1 VDIGGKVWH
10 TIKTSDQDG
19 MHRRKFFLVAVSL
32 ANAISPALLAGVPSK
47 KAVYRGGTL
56 ARLEPPAKGEVSTT
70 DEDEFVFRYHSGE
83 LRVPYNSVNSL
94 EYGQKAGRR
103 LGLSIALSPLFLLSK
118 KRRHYLTLGFRD
130 SEGSQQAVVLELG
143 KDIVRTTL
151 VGLEAQT
158 GLKVEF
164 EDEEAR
170 RSSRW

>member
-1 VDIGGKVWH
+1 
-10 TIKTSDQDG
+10 
-19 MHRRKFFLVAVSL
+19 MHRRKFLLVTVSL
-32 ANAISPALLAGVPSK
+32 ANATSPALLAGVPSK

-56 ARLEPPAKGEVSTT
+56 PLLKPSAQGEVSIT
-70 DEDEFVFRYHSGE
+70 DTDEFVFRYRSGE
-83 LRVPYNSVNSL
+83 LRIPYESVNSL

-118 KRRHYLTLGFRD
+118 KRRHYLTLGFKD
-130 SEGSQQAVVLELG
+130 SAGSQQAVMFELG
-143 KDIVRTTL
+143 KEIVRTTL
-151 VGLEAQT
+151 VGLAAQT

>member
-1 VDIGGKVWH
+1 
-10 TIKTSDQDG
+10 
-19 MHRRKFFLVAVSL
+19 VAVSL

-56 ARLEPPAKGEVSTT
+56 PDLKPSAQGEVSIT
-70 DEDEFVFRYHSGE
+70 DADEFVFRYRSGE
-83 LRVPYNSVNSL
+83 LRIPYEAVNSL

-103 LGLSIALSPLFLLSK
+103 LGLSITLSPLFLLSK
-118 KRRHYLTLGFRD
+118 KRRHYLTLGFKD
-130 SEGSQQAVVLELG
+130 SEGSQQAVMFELG
-143 KDIVRTTL
+143 KEIVRTTL
-151 VGLEAQT
+151 VGLAAQT

>member
-1 VDIGGKVWH
+1 
-10 TIKTSDQDG
+10 
-19 MHRRKFFLVAVSL
+19 MHRRNFFLVTVSL
-32 ANAISPALLAGVPSK
+32 ANVISPALLAGVPSK

-56 ARLEPPAKGEVSTT
+56 SRLEPPAKGEVSIT
-70 DEDEFVFRYHSGE
+70 DQDAFVFHYRSGE
-83 LRVPYNSVNSL
+83 LRIPYDAVNSL

-103 LGLSIALSPLFLLSK
+103 LGLSIIVSPVFLLSK
-118 KRRHYLTLGFRD
+118 KRRHYLTLGFKD
-130 SEGSQQAVVLELG
+130 SGGEQQAVVLELG

>member
-1 VDIGGKVWH
+1 
-10 TIKTSDQDG
+10 
-19 MHRRKFFLVAVSL
+19 MHRRKFLLVTVSL

-56 ARLEPPAKGEVSTT
+56 PDLKPSAQGEVSIT
-70 DEDEFVFRYHSGE
+70 DADEFVFRYRSGE
-83 LRVPYNSVNSL
+83 LRIPYEAVNSL

-103 LGLSIALSPLFLLSK
+103 LGLSITLSPLFLLSK
-118 KRRHYLTLGFRD
+118 KRRHYLTLGFKD
-130 SEGSQQAVVLELG
+130 SEGSQQAVMFELG
-143 KDIVRTTL
+143 KEIVRTTL
-151 VGLEAQT
+151 VGLAAQT

>member
-1 VDIGGKVWH
+1 
-10 TIKTSDQDG
+10 
-19 MHRRKFFLVAVSL
+19 MHRRKFLLVTVSL
-32 ANAISPALLAGVPSK
+32 ANATSPALLAGVPSK

-56 ARLEPPAKGEVSTT
+56 PLLKPPAQGEVSIT
-70 DEDEFVFRYHSGE
+70 DTDEFVFRYRSGE
-83 LRVPYNSVNSL
+83 LRIPYESVNSL

-118 KRRHYLTLGFRD
+118 KRRHYLTLGFKD
-130 SEGSQQAVVLELG
+130 PAGSQHAVMFELG
-143 KDIVRTTL
+143 KEIVRTTL
-151 VGLEAQT
+151 VGLAAQT

>member
-1 VDIGGKVWH
+1 
-10 TIKTSDQDG
+10 
-19 MHRRKFFLVAVSL
+19 MHRRTFLLVTVSL
-32 ANAISPALLAGVPSK
+32 ANVTSPALLAGVPSK

-56 ARLEPPAKGEVSTT
+56 PRLELAAKGEVSIT
-70 DEDEFVFRYHSGE
+70 DEDEFVFRYRSGD
-83 LRVPYNSVNSL
+83 LRIPYESVNSL

-103 LGLSIALSPLFLLSK
+103 LGLSILVSPIFLLSK
-118 KRRHYLTLGFRD
+118 KRRHYLTLGFKD
-130 SEGSQQAVVLELG
+130 SDGSQQAVVLELG

>member
-1 VDIGGKVWH
+1 
-10 TIKTSDQDG
+10 
-19 MHRRKFFLVAVSL
+19 MHRRKFLLVTVSL
-32 ANAISPALLAGVPSK
+32 ANATSPALLAGVPSK

-56 ARLEPPAKGEVSTT
+56 PLLKPPAQGEVSIT
-70 DEDEFVFRYHSGE
+70 DTDEFVFRYRSGE
-83 LRVPYNSVNSL
+83 LRIPYESVNSL

-118 KRRHYLTLGFRD
+118 KRRHYLTLGFKD
-130 SEGSQQAVVLELG
+130 SEGSQHAVMFELG
-143 KDIVRTTL
+143 KEIVRTTL
-151 VGLEAQT
+151 VGLAAQT

>member
-1 VDIGGKVWH
+1 
-10 TIKTSDQDG
+10 

-32 ANAISPALLAGVPSK
+32 ANVTSPALLAGVPSK
-47 KAVYRGGTL
+47 EAVYRGGTL
-56 ARLEPPAKGEVSTT
+56 PLKLASKGEVLIT
-70 DEDEFVFRYHSGE
+70 EADEFVFRYRSGE
-83 LRVPYNSVNSL
+83 LRISYEAINSI

-118 KRRHYLTLGFRD
+118 KRRHYLTLGFID
-130 SEGSQQAVVLELG
+130 AASQQQAVMFELG
-143 KDIVRTTL
+143 KKIVRATL

-170 RSSRW
+170 RSSQW

>member
-1 VDIGGKVWH
+1 
-10 TIKTSDQDG
+10 
-19 MHRRKFFLVAVSL
+19 MHRRKFFLLAVSL
-32 ANAISPALLAGVPSK
+32 ANVNSPALLAGVPSK

-56 ARLEPPAKGEVSTT
+56 PLLKPAAQGEVSII
-70 DEDEFVFRYHSGE
+70 DADEFVFRYRAGE
-83 LRVPYNSVNSL
+83 LRIPYRSVNSL

-118 KRRHYLTLGFRD
+118 KRRHYLTLGFVDADGR
-130 SEGSQQAVVLELG
+130 QQAVMFELG
-143 KDIVRTTL
+143 KQIVRTTL

-170 RSSRW
+170 RSSQW

>member
-1 VDIGGKVWH
+1 
-10 TIKTSDQDG
+10 
-19 MHRRKFFLVAVSL
+19 MHRRKFFLVTVSL
-32 ANAISPALLAGVPSK
+32 ANATSPALLAGVPSK

-56 ARLEPPAKGEVSTT
+56 PLPKPPAQGEVSVT
-70 DEDEFVFRYHSGE
+70 DTQEFVFRHRSGE
-83 LRVPYNSVNSL
+83 LRVPYDAVNSL

-118 KRRHYLTLGFRD
+118 KRRHYLTLGFLD
-130 SEGSQQAVVLELG
+130 GASSQQAMMFELG

-151 VGLEAQT
+151 VGLEAHT
-158 GLKVEF
+158 GLRVEF